1 LQIRILRLTAA
12 LLVIMLAGRAAL
24 AADAPQDRA
33 AIVAALPSAAAW
45 EQHFERDIL
54 PFWQMPAA
62 LGNPIGDFPTARC
75 DDGSLY
81 NPRSPC
87 REYQGA
93 PDWIKSA
100 AGRQYV
106 RMMSRQIYLY
116 CVAFHLTGE
125 TRYLLWARDGV
136 HYLLSHAFDKKT
148 GDVVSYWEAGKAF
161 SDFPERTS
169 QEVAYSLVGLS
180 FYYYL
185 TRDAEVLQ
193 PMLAIERYIRKH
205 YYDQRLGYY
214 HWERQG
220 PQSQR
225 FELVAQLD
233 QANAYMALLVP
244 LLPPA
249 EERQW
254 RAELAQIA
262 KLMRERFYDRDSGF
276 FLGTLSKKADE
287 TCIFDRE
294 DTDFGHTIKAYWM
307 LDLIGRVL
315 GDKELEHFAGE
326 HAPAILERAFLPDTG
341 SWATQPVCGEAGGV
355 NRTST
360 WWMAA
365 ELDQAA
371 LTFGLGDPGLLRYI
385 PKTFDFWLKHMVDHR
400 HGEVWDELAVPGF
413 TPRQRPK
420 IHLWKNGFHTAEH
433 ALIGYL
439 LSAAAR
445 GEGALLYYAFDD
457 CKLPARVEPYY
468 YAGTILWHSD
478 KPLSQIPHG
487 CREKVMFSD
496 IR

>member
-1 LQIRILRLTAA
+1 MLRLAAA
-12 LLVIMLAGRAAL
+12 LLVALLTASAAL
-24 AADAPQDRA
+24 AAAAQDRA
-33 AIVAALPSAAAW
+33 ALVAALPAAASW
-45 EQHFERDIL
+45 KEHFARDIL
-54 PFWQMPAA
+54 PFWQTAAA
-62 LGNPIGDFPTARC
+62 LGTPIGNFLTARC
-75 DDGSLY
+75 DDGSVY
-81 NPRSPC
+81 NPQTPC
-87 REYQGA
+87 REYLGA
-93 PDWIKSA
+93 PEWIKSA

-125 TRYLLWARDGV
+125 TRYLLWAQAGV
-136 HYLLSHAFDKKT
+136 RYFLSHALDRNT
-148 GDVVSYWEAGKAF
+148 GGGVSYWEGGKAV

-169 QEVAYSLVGLS
+169 QDVAYSLVGLS

-185 TRDAEVLQ
+185 TRDPDVLQ
-193 PMLAIERYIRKH
+193 PILAIERYIRKY

-214 HWERQG
+214 RWERQG
-220 PQSQR
+220 PKSQR

-233 QANAYMALLVP
+233 QANAYMALLTP
-244 LLPPA
+244 LLPQA

-254 RAELAQIA
+254 RAELLQIA
-262 KLMRERFYDRDSGF
+262 KVTRQRFYDRGSGF
-276 FLGTLSKKADE
+276 FLGTLSKTPGE

-307 LDLIGRVL
+307 IDLIGRVL
-315 GDKELEHFAGE
+315 GDKELQNFASE
-326 HAPAILERAFLPDTG
+326 RAPAILQRAYLPETG
-341 SWATQPVCGEAGGV
+341 SWAMQPVCGKAGGV

-371 LTFGLGDPGLLRYI
+371 LNFGLGNPAALRTI
-385 PKTFDFWLKHMVDHR
+385 PATFGFWLKHMVDR
-400 HGEVWDELAVPGF
+400 RYGEVWDELAVPEL

-439 LSAAAR
+439 LTAAVR
-445 GEGALLYYAFDD
+445 GEPALLYYAFPG
-457 CKLPARVEPYY
+457 CKLLAGVKPYY
-468 YAGTILWHSD
+468 YDGAILSHSET
-478 KPLSQIPHG
+478 PIPELPHF
-487 CREKVMFSD
+487 CRVQVMFSN